1 MDDLLKTTR
10 DLKVLNKN
18 LLRLN
23 DILQQELFE
32 MVKQNEDLELKI
44 LLERTKEGK

>member
-1 MDDLLKTTR
+1 MDDLLKTIR

-44 LLERTKEGK
+44 LLERATEGK

>member
-1 MDDLLKTTR
+1 MDDLLKTIR

-23 DILQQELFE
+23 DILQQDLFE

-44 LLERTKEGK
+44 LLERAKEGK

>member
-1 MDDLLKTTR
+1 MDELLKTIR
-10 DLKVLNKN
+10 NLKVVNKN

-44 LLERTKEGK
+44 LLEQSKEGK

>member
-1 MDDLLKTTR
+1 MDELLKTIR
-10 DLKVLNKN
+10 NLKVVDKN

-44 LLERTKEGK
+44 LLEQSKEGK

>member
-1 MDDLLKTTR
+1 MDDLLKTIR

>member
-1 MDDLLKTTR
+1 MDELLKTVR
-10 DLKVLNKN
+10 NLKVVNQN

-32 MVKQNEDLELKI
+32 IVKQNEDLELKI
-44 LLERTKEGK
+44 LLEQSKERK

>member
-1 MDDLLKTTR
+1 MDDLLKTIR

-18 LLRLN
+18 LLCLN

>member
-1 MDDLLKTTR
+1 MDDVLKTIS

-32 MVKQNEDLELKI
+32 MVKQNEDLEIKI

>member
-1 MDDLLKTTR
+1 MDDLLKTIR

-44 LLERTKEGK
+44 LLERAKEGK